1 MPFVAPSQKPADV
14 AGGDESGSGLP
25 LPEGPDADSD
35 AGSNEDLSGSFD
47 RADTP
52 AGVLECDSTDDDTDS
67 RVSETRGEEAS
78 GKDAGRME
86 NTSERVDRDEN
97 RASRESFPSRAVRV
111 AARA

>member
-52 AGVLECDSTDDDTDS
+52 AGVLLSLIHI
-67 RVSETRGEEAS
+67 
-78 GKDAGRME
+78 
-86 NTSERVDRDEN
+86 
-97 RASRESFPSRAVRV
+97 
-111 AARA
+111 